1 MNKNIEQLL
10 KNYFKNAQLEI
21 LDNGKPQFGNIKEY
35 DAVTLDYIVEY
46 IIKEPAMYDEI
57 AKEVLKLVLEK
68 EMGMTTCSYAQDIV
82 FFSKEHHRIEQSHT
96 FDREGNV
103 KSKISYESYYYANS
117 YPKSYNYLKSIYLSK
132 LQS

>member
-21 LDNGKPQFGNIKEY
+21 LDNGNPQFGNIKEY

>member
-21 LDNGKPQFGNIKEY
+21 LDNGRSQFGNKGEY

-46 IIKEPAMYDEI
+46 VIKEPDMYDEI
-57 AKEVLKLVLEK
+57 TKEVLKLVLEK
-68 EMGMTTCSYAQDIV
+68 EMGMTTCSYAGNIV
-82 FFSKEHHRIEQSHT
+82 FFSKEHYKIEQSHT

-103 KSKISYESYYYANS
+103 KSKISYESDYYASS
-117 YPKSYNYLKSIYLSK
+117 YPESYNYLKSIYLTK